1 MNKDSEEFFDYGYN
15 SNQEE
20 SDEQQSTATELSFQ
34 ELNDLCKDVKETIKQ
49 VTRYVREK
57 AGQYNVTENISRF
70 DGERGRTLPGLPIL
84 DKRKESIGRSA
95 SQVPVSEWDL
105 LDAIP
110 ENASPSRRR
119 RRG

>member
-1 MNKDSEEFFDYGYN
+1 MAKPEEFFDYGYN

-20 SDEQQSTATELSFQ
+20 SDEHQGTTHAELSYQ
-34 ELNDLCKDVKETIKQ
+34 ELNDLCKEVKETIKQ

-57 AGQYNVTENISRF
+57 AGQDNVTENISRF
-70 DGERGRTLPGLPIL
+70 DRERGRTLPRLPVL

-105 LDAIP
+105 LDAIA
-110 ENASPSRRR
+110 ENPSNRGRRR
-119 RRG
+119 RR